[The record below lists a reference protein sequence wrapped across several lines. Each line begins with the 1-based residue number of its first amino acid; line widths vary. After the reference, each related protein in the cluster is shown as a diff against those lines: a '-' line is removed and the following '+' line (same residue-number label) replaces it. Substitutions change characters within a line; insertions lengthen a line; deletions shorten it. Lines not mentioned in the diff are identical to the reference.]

1 MAHHTGPRTGRPPV
15 LAARGIVTSPHY
27 LASEA
32 GNAAL
37 RRGGSAVDA
46 AIVTN
51 TVLAVA
57 YPHMA
62 GLGGDC
68 FMLLAGGPVDGVE
81 ALEAN
86 GPAASAATRE
96 FYAEAGHEAQIPMR
110 GALAALTVP
119 GAVDGWREAHERYG
133 RLPWADLFTDAI
145 ELAENGVAVTRSLA
159 DWIGTDWNLLKTDDR
174 IADVFAAGE
183 QPVREGALLRQPA
196 LAATLR
202 RLAEGGARGYFY
214 EGEFAQAF
222 TAALAEQG
230 SPLRAQ
236 DLADYRARWVEPIST
251 TYRGRTVYQ
260 LPPATQG
267 MAALQILNLLEGF
280 DLTAIPE
287 GGADY
292 YHLIVEAV
300 KVAFADRDEW
310 LTDPGF
316 VDIPL
321 ETLLS
326 KEYADQ
332 RRSLISME
340 RALDGPAVEPGLRH
354 GDDAARTAPTGDTVY
369 FAAADSQ
376 GMMVSIIQSPYHDF
390 GSGIIAG
397 ETGVIPQNRGS
408 FFSLDASHPNTLEP
422 GKKTFHTIIPALVM
436 EDGEPVL
443 AYGTM
448 GGEGQPQTQAAVLT
462 RIIDYGFDVQQAIE
476 APRWLYGRTWG
487 VSDSDLK
494 LEARI
499 EPEVIRELAL
509 RGQPVAITPAW
520 DGTLGHAAAI
530 RRHRDTGLYE
540 GGADPRG
547 DGQAVG
553 H

>member
-1 MAHHTGPRTGRPPV
+1 MAHHAGPRTGRPPV
-15 LAARGIVTSPHY
+15 LAKRGLVTSPHH

-46 AIVTN
+46 AIVAN

-86 GPAASAATRE
+86 GPSAAAATRD
-96 FYAEAGHEAQIPMR
+96 FYGQAGHVDRIPMR
-110 GALAALTVP
+110 GAYAALTVP

-133 RLPWADLFTDAI
+133 RLPWRDLFDDAI
-145 ELAENGVAVTRSLA
+145 VLAEDGVAVTRSLA
-159 DWIGTDWNLLKTDDR
+159 DWIAADWQLLKDDPQ
-174 IADVFAAGE
+174 IAGVFASGE
-183 QPVREGALLRQPA
+183 TPVREGEILRQPA
-196 LAATLR
+196 LADTLR
-202 RLAEGGARGYFY
+202 GLADGGARGYFY
-214 EGEFAQAF
+214 EGEFAHAF
-222 TAALAEQG
+222 STALQEQG
-230 SPLRAQ
+230 SPLCADDFAGYRAQ
-236 DLADYRARWVEPIST
+236 WVDPIST

-280 DLTAIPE
+280 DLSTIPE

-310 LTDPGF
+310 LADPGF

-332 RRSLISME
+332 RRELISLE
-340 RALDGPAVEPGLRH
+340 RALDGASVEPGLRY
-354 GDDAARTAPTGDTVY
+354 GDEAERTAPTGDTVY
-369 FAAADSQ
+369 FAAADSD

-408 FFSLDASHPNTLEP
+408 FFSLDATHPNTLEP
-422 GKKTFHTIIPALVM
+422 GKKTFHTIIPAMVL
-436 EDGEPVL
+436 EDGQPVL

-487 VSDSDLK
+487 VSDSNLK

-499 EPEVIRELAL
+499 APEVVRELTL
-509 RGQPVAITPAW
+509 RGQPVAITPEW

-530 RRHRDTGLYE
+530 RRYPATGMYE

>member
-1 MAHHTGPRTGRPPV
+1 MAHHAGTRTGRPPI
-15 LAARGIVTSPHY
+15 LAARGMVTSPHY

-46 AIVTN
+46 AIATN

-57 YPHMA
+57 YPHMS

-86 GPAASAATRE
+86 GPSAAAATRD
-96 FYAEAGHEAQIPMR
+96 FYAQAGVTGAIPMR

-133 RLPWADLFTDAI
+133 RLPWVDLFEDAI
-145 ELAENGVAVTRSLA
+145 LLAENGVAVSRSLA
-159 DWIGTDWNLLKTDDR
+159 DWIAADWSLLRQDDR
-174 IADVFAAGE
+174 IAEVFAAGE
-183 QPVREGALLRQPA
+183 TPLREGDLLRQPA
-196 LAATLR
+196 LATTLR
-202 RLAEGGARGYFY
+202 GIAEGGARGYFY

-222 TAALAEQG
+222 ASALAQQG
-230 SPLRAQ
+230 SPLTADDFAQYRAQ
-236 DLADYRARWVEPIST
+236 WVEPIST
-251 TYRGRTVYQ
+251 AYRGKQVYQ

-267 MAALQILNLLEGF
+267 IAALQILNLLEGF
-280 DLTAIPE
+280 DFSRIPE

-292 YHLIVEAV
+292 YHVIVEAV
-300 KVAFADRDEW
+300 KLAFADRDEW
-310 LTDPGF
+310 LSDPAF

-321 ETLLS
+321 EKLLS
-326 KEYADQ
+326 QEYADE
-332 RRSLISME
+332 RRQLID
-340 RALDGPAVEPGLRH
+340 RAVAMDGTAVEPGVRR
-354 GDDAARTAPTGDTVY
+354 GDEAERTAPTGDTVY
-369 FAAADSQ
+369 FAAADAD
-376 GMMVSIIQSPYHDF
+376 GLMVSIIQSPYHDF

-408 FFSLDASHPNTLEP
+408 FFSLYGTHPNALEP
-422 GKKTFHTIIPALVM
+422 GKKTFHTIIPAMVL

-462 RIIDYGFDVQQAIE
+462 RILDYGFDVQQAIE

-487 VSDSDLK
+487 VSASDLK

-499 EPEVIRELAL
+499 DPEVVRELTL
-509 RGQPVAITPAW
+509 RGQPVTIVPAW
-520 DGTLGHAAAI
+520 DGALGHAAAI

>member
-183 QPVREGALLRQPA
+183 SPVREGALLRQPA

-214 EGEFAQAF
+214 EGETLPADFVCPICHHGADAF
-222 TAALAEQG
+222 EPAEQ
-230 SPLRAQ
+230 
-236 DLADYRARWVEPIST
+236 
-251 TYRGRTVYQ
+251 
-260 LPPATQG
+260 
-267 MAALQILNLLEGF
+267 
-280 DLTAIPE
+280 
-287 GGADY
+287 
-292 YHLIVEAV
+292 
-300 KVAFADRDEW
+300 
-310 LTDPGF
+310 
-316 VDIPL
+316 
-321 ETLLS
+321 
-326 KEYADQ
+326 
-332 RRSLISME
+332 
-340 RALDGPAVEPGLRH
+340 
-354 GDDAARTAPTGDTVY
+354 
-369 FAAADSQ
+369 
-376 GMMVSIIQSPYHDF
+376 
-390 GSGIIAG
+390 
-397 ETGVIPQNRGS
+397 
-408 FFSLDASHPNTLEP
+408 
-422 GKKTFHTIIPALVM
+422 
-436 EDGEPVL
+436 
-443 AYGTM
+443 
-448 GGEGQPQTQAAVLT
+448 
-462 RIIDYGFDVQQAIE
+462 
-476 APRWLYGRTWG
+476 
-487 VSDSDLK
+487 
-494 LEARI
+494 
-499 EPEVIRELAL
+499 
-509 RGQPVAITPAW
+509 
-520 DGTLGHAAAI
+520 
-530 RRHRDTGLYE
+530 
-540 GGADPRG
+540 
-547 DGQAVG
+547 
-553 H
+553 

>member
-1 MAHHTGPRTGRPPV
+1 
-15 LAARGIVTSPHY
+15 
-27 LASEA
+27 
-32 GNAAL
+32 
-37 RRGGSAVDA
+37 
-46 AIVTN
+46 
-51 TVLAVA
+51 
-57 YPHMA
+57 
-62 GLGGDC
+62 
-68 FMLLAGGPVDGVE
+68 
-81 ALEAN
+81 
-86 GPAASAATRE
+86 
-96 FYAEAGHEAQIPMR
+96 
-110 GALAALTVP
+110 
-119 GAVDGWREAHERYG
+119 
-133 RLPWADLFTDAI
+133 LPIF
-145 ELAENGVAVTRSLA
+145 
-159 DWIGTDWNLLKTDDR
+159 
-174 IADVFAAGE
+174 
-183 QPVREGALLRQPA
+183 
-196 LAATLR
+196 
-202 RLAEGGARGYFY
+202 
-214 EGEFAQAF
+214 
-222 TAALAEQG
+222 
-230 SPLRAQ
+230 RAQ

-408 FFSLDASHPNTLEP
+408 FFSLDASHPNT
-422 GKKTFHTIIPALVM
+422 
-436 EDGEPVL
+436 
-443 AYGTM
+443 
-448 GGEGQPQTQAAVLT
+448 
-462 RIIDYGFDVQQAIE
+462 
-476 APRWLYGRTWG
+476 
-487 VSDSDLK
+487 
-494 LEARI
+494 
-499 EPEVIRELAL
+499 
-509 RGQPVAITPAW
+509 
-520 DGTLGHAAAI
+520 
-530 RRHRDTGLYE
+530 
-540 GGADPRG
+540 
-547 DGQAVG
+547 
-553 H
+553 

>member
-1 MAHHTGPRTGRPPV
+1 
-15 LAARGIVTSPHY
+15 
-27 LASEA
+27 
-32 GNAAL
+32 
-37 RRGGSAVDA
+37 
-46 AIVTN
+46 
-51 TVLAVA
+51 
-57 YPHMA
+57 
-62 GLGGDC
+62 
-68 FMLLAGGPVDGVE
+68 
-81 ALEAN
+81 
-86 GPAASAATRE
+86 
-96 FYAEAGHEAQIPMR
+96 
-110 GALAALTVP
+110 
-119 GAVDGWREAHERYG
+119 
-133 RLPWADLFTDAI
+133 
-145 ELAENGVAVTRSLA
+145 
-159 DWIGTDWNLLKTDDR
+159 
-174 IADVFAAGE
+174 VFAAGE
-183 QPVREGALLRQPA
+183 SPVREGTLLRQPA

-202 RLAEGGARGYFY
+202 GLAAGGARGYFY

-326 KEYADQ
+326 KEYADE

-408 FFSLDASHPNTLEP
+408 FFSLDATHPNTLEP